1 MYTKCIINVLKEVF
15 AVKRNN
21 CDDIIN
27 QAEKIIADYIS
38 RRRNEIIDKYAKK
51 KTQNTQSGAYCN
63 GNGSAVLFVSSDKIA
78 PVRLKNRTI

>member
-51 KTQNTQSGAYCN
+51 NHKILNL
-63 GNGSAVLFVSSDKIA
+63 VLIA
-78 PVRLKNRTI
+78 TGMGVLYFLYLLIR

>member
-1 MYTKCIINVLKEVF
+1 VYTKCIINVLKEVF

-27 QAEKIIADYIS
+27 QAEKVIADYIS

-51 KTQNTQSGAYCN
+51 NHKILNL
-63 GNGSAVLFVSSDKIA
+63 VLIA
-78 PVRLKNRTI
+78 TGMGVLYFLYLLIR

>member
-1 MYTKCIINVLKEVF
+1 MYTKVIINVLKGVF

-27 QAEKIIADYIS
+27 QAEKIISDYIS

-51 KTQNTQSGAYCN
+51 NHKILNL
-63 GNGSAVLFVSSDKIA
+63 VLIA
-78 PVRLKNRTI
+78 TGMGVLYFLYLMIR

>member
-1 MYTKCIINVLKEVF
+1 MLKEVF

-51 KTQNTQSGAYCN
+51 NHKILNL
-63 GNGSAVLFVSSDKIA
+63 VLIA
-78 PVRLKNRTI
+78 TGMGVLYFLYLLIR

>member
-1 MYTKCIINVLKEVF
+1 MLKEVF

-51 KTQNTQSGAYCN
+51 KHKILNL
-63 GNGSAVLFVSSDKIA
+63 VLIA
-78 PVRLKNRTI
+78 TGMGVLYFLYLLIR

>member
-1 MYTKCIINVLKEVF
+1 VYTKCIINVLKEVF

-51 KTQNTQSGAYCN
+51 NHKILNL
-63 GNGSAVLFVSSDKIA
+63 VLIA
-78 PVRLKNRTI
+78 TGMGVLYFLYLLIR